1 MLLPARKECTR
12 MLIVNLRCTDERY
25 LYVIA
30 GSSRDFDHGAAW
42 TVMTY
47 IVGSYSISKS
57 RNAEAADNLIIVR
70 LSVKPQ
76 KYLSRGSFLGS
87 SFFLNPFSWV
97 HDYSIS
103 LFLLSYVFCGCDPL
117 SRVFLYYVWVI
128 DVFLTPLV
136 PSTTQQ
142 SSLQLLCAL

>member
-25 LYVIA
+25 LYIIA

-87 SFFLNPFSWV
+87 SFFLTPV
-97 HDYSIS
+97 HVCMNTYAQIHNQHFTHFQWKKFKIWRT
-103 LFLLSYVFCGCDPL
+103 L
-117 SRVFLYYVWVI
+117 RENE
-128 DVFLTPLV
+128 
-136 PSTTQQ
+136 
-142 SSLQLLCAL
+142 